1 MRLGNSLGLSSGGST
16 KSVVRTPSVFTY
28 SDASTST
35 SDDWALSSS
44 SYDSTK
50 DLTGISFGTC
60 VTDILTDAFQNRGS
74 LTSISFQSGARIK
87 SIGQTAFIGCTEMTS
102 FPLPNSLEVIKDN
115 AFAYCSKLA
124 TANAQAASQLKTI
137 GIGAF
142 QRTGLTTFNIR
153 GNVTKV
159 DHYAFYNCTSLAS
172 IGGNPASLTTI
183 GDWALSGCTSLTTIN
198 IPSAVTR
205 VGYRA
210 FTDSR
215 NLATIYFLGE
225 KPILSYP
232 PDGSSDIADLAS
244 GTSANVSYCTV
255 RTSWSGTTTF
265 GGRPASSRVC

>member
-1 MRLGNSLGLSSGGST
+1 
-16 KSVVRTPSVFTY
+16 
-28 SDASTST
+28 
-35 SDDWALSSS
+35 
-44 SYDSTK
+44 
-50 DLTGISFGTC
+50 
-60 VTDILTDAFQNRGS
+60 VTDILENAFSNRTS
-74 LTSISFQSGARIK
+74 LASISFQATARIK
-87 SIGQTAFIGCTEMTS
+87 SIGVTAFVGCSEITS
-102 FPLPNSLEVIKDN
+102 FPLPNSLEVIRDN

-124 TANAQAASQLKTI
+124 TANAQTLSQLKTI

-142 QRTGLTTFNIR
+142 QRTALTTFNLR
-153 GNVTKV
+153 GSVTKV

-172 IGGNPASLTTI
+172 IGGNGASLTTI
-183 GDWALSGCTSLTTIN
+183 GDWAFSGCTALTSVN
-198 IPSAVTR
+198 IPSLVTR

-232 PDGSSDIADLAS
+232 PDGSSEIPDLAS

-255 RTSWSGTTTF
+255 KTSWSGTTTF